1 MPAWQAIHTSQTKG
15 YKRTAEAPKT
25 CTDDGAQEKGASVF
39 DFYNISYN
47 AGYTKY
53 RGAKKPSFSGFRPFR
68 RLLSLLGWLSRFFA
82 FCTVVLFECIALYVW
97 SAFLFYTRPAVVC
110 KNFSDFNS
118 HHFLI
123 PAAHIFQERS
133 VSLRGSINISQLK
146 LLIFLVKSQNL
157 WNVLKSKRPH
167 RITFEKSC
175 GFIRVHSYSQGS
187 KHPPG
192 NLPVRHPQRPP
203 SGRPVHHF
211 QAHPMK
217 DRQIP
222 PCSPLSPSMLYP
234 SLPS

>member
-1 MPAWQAIHTSQTKG
+1 M
-15 YKRTAEAPKT
+15 
-25 CTDDGAQEKGASVF
+25 
-39 DFYNISYN
+39 
-47 AGYTKY
+47 
-53 RGAKKPSFSGFRPFR
+53 KKPSFSGFGPFR
-68 RLLSLLGWLSRFFA
+68 RLLSLLGWLERFFA

-97 SAFLFYTRPAVVC
+97 SAFLFYSRQAVVC

-133 VSLRGSINISQLK
+133 VCVFHQYIPAEASDFSRKVSEPLEC
-146 LLIFLVKSQNL
+146 
-157 WNVLKSKRPH
+157 PY

-175 GFIRVHSYSQGS
+175 GFIRVHSYRQGS

-192 NLPVRHPQRPP
+192 NLPVRHPQRLP

-217 DRQIP
+217 DRQVP
-222 PCSPLSPSMLYP
+222 PCSPLSPLTLYP

>member
-1 MPAWQAIHTSQTKG
+1 MH
-15 YKRTAEAPKT
+15 
-25 CTDDGAQEKGASVF
+25 CFVCLV
-39 DFYNISYN
+39 
-47 AGYTKY
+47 
-53 RGAKKPSFSGFRPFR
+53 SF
-68 RLLSLLGWLSRFFA
+68 
-82 FCTVVLFECIALYVW
+82 
-97 SAFLFYTRPAVVC
+97 AVVC

-123 PAAHIFQERS
+123 SAAHIFQERS
-133 VSLRGSINISQLK
+133 VCAPSRSLCMYWYLIPVSINQ
-146 LLIFLVKSQNL
+146 FLHQKCSYCLFPSIYPNL
-157 WNVLKSKRPH
+157 WNVLKSKHPH

-175 GFIRVHSYSQGS
+175 GFIRVHSYRQGS

-222 PCSPLSPSMLYP
+222 PCSPLSPLALYP
-234 SLPS
+234 SSPS